1 MEPSRQKAVAAAEAR
16 ELEKQLA
23 ATEKAA
29 TEKAAAEKAAAEKA
43 AVEKAAAEKAAAEKA
58 AAEQK
63 RKARAERA
71 KYFSALRTEVHAVE
85 AAVGRVQDDEAD
97 IDADAEVNSIL
108 YPSVPRLDPAAELA
122 LSKARVG
129 RLLSSL
135 HVDSHVAEL
144 GTVLDWL
151 DGAADHSGEHEKVYR
166 AQEDEGVQLEALLRE
181 SAEVALKQG
190 LDKRDELTSRRLG
203 GFGEQLSSHAALQR
217 AREAKREAKQQ
228 RQGYETAARDGAAAA
243 EAAVEAAAAAD
254 AAAAS
259 AAQLELMGGLLR
271 DRDLLQAELV
281 RLELRSRDGHA
292 RGEAG
297 PPATALHELGE
308 DSSERGAK
316 IRQLVGEQAAQL
328 EAERS
333 RIAQLETSLTLVHQ
347 QQRALRHA
355 RECHARRRPLLQ
367 AEVAEYA
374 RLRGEETAR
383 VEAALEAARGQQ
395 ARRRLE
401 ESQRLAEERE
411 SELCISR
418 REIERREKLAA

>member
-1 MEPSRQKAVAAAEAR
+1 MELSRQKTAAAAEAR

-29 TEKAAAEKAAAEKA
+29 TEKAAA
-43 AVEKAAAEKAAAEKA
+43 EKAAAEKAAAEKA

-166 AQEDEGVQLEALLRE
+166 AQEDEGVQLEVLL
-181 SAEVALKQG
+181 EVL
-190 LDKRDELTSRRLG
+190 
-203 GFGEQLSSHAALQR
+203 
-217 AREAKREAKQQ
+217 
-228 RQGYETAARDGAAAA
+228 
-243 EAAVEAAAAAD
+243 
-254 AAAAS
+254 
-259 AAQLELMGGLLR
+259 
-271 DRDLLQAELV
+271 
-281 RLELRSRDGHA
+281 
-292 RGEAG
+292 
-297 PPATALHELGE
+297 
-308 DSSERGAK
+308 
-316 IRQLVGEQAAQL
+316 
-328 EAERS
+328 
-333 RIAQLETSLTLVHQ
+333 
-347 QQRALRHA
+347 
-355 RECHARRRPLLQ
+355 
-367 AEVAEYA
+367 
-374 RLRGEETAR
+374 
-383 VEAALEAARGQQ
+383 
-395 ARRRLE
+395 LE
-401 ESQRLAEERE
+401 ELEEVLLKLLFLVCFYLVCVFLLNRLK
-411 SELCISR
+411 CNQI
-418 REIERREKLAA
+418 

>member
-16 ELEKQLA
+16 ELEKQLD

-243 EAAVEAAAAAD
+243 EASVEAAAAAD
-254 AAAAS
+254 
-259 AAQLELMGGLLR
+259 
-271 DRDLLQAELV
+271 
-281 RLELRSRDGHA
+281 
-292 RGEAG
+292 
-297 PPATALHELGE
+297 
-308 DSSERGAK
+308 
-316 IRQLVGEQAAQL
+316 
-328 EAERS
+328 
-333 RIAQLETSLTLVHQ
+333 
-347 QQRALRHA
+347 
-355 RECHARRRPLLQ
+355 C
-367 AEVAEYA
+367 
-374 RLRGEETAR
+374 
-383 VEAALEAARGQQ
+383 
-395 ARRRLE
+395 
-401 ESQRLAEERE
+401 
-411 SELCISR
+411 
-418 REIERREKLAA
+418 